1 MEHQV
6 GAVLTWGILSK
17 LLCKPHTSDKTKQ
30 LSRCFVPKAISPELA
45 APSSLVQIGT
55 YDQGQGIFKWSEVSS
70 TDVLCQ
76 LYDLILSSAPKTFV
90 TLSPPL
96 WLWRRSLTPWI
107 CELMFKL
114 MLFVAIVWWGCCDWH
129 LPSKMMG
136 NLPLCLLLLVWNY
149 LCPSMYIVQGVFFNC
164 FSQFSVPKRRKKLA
178 QSTRSNLTSE
188 NSWKSFSFGYWK
200 SGGAFKNRHCMTSAL
215 SSLSSTPTPPKK
227 KRKKFV
233 SWSKPPEV
241 WSHLVY
247 DQVGNLEWYW
257 SVWTFENCGWCPWL
271 QFDVNDDDDDDAD
284 DDGDNEDDS

>member
-1 MEHQV
+1 MGEKKPGCDIGIVTSAGFYIIWCFVDLYSRFKQ
-6 GAVLTWGILSK
+6 AEIMRNWWILLTGRERCCRLVASWVSSAKPRPSGTSGWCSSDLRDSLLS
-17 LLCKPHTSDKTKQ
+17 CCVRHISDKTKQ

-149 LCPSMYIVQGVFFNC
+149 LCPSMYIVQGVF
-164 FSQFSVPKRRKKLA
+164 
-178 QSTRSNLTSE
+178 
-188 NSWKSFSFGYWK
+188 
-200 SGGAFKNRHCMTSAL
+200 
-215 SSLSSTPTPPKK
+215 
-227 KRKKFV
+227 
-233 SWSKPPEV
+233 
-241 WSHLVY
+241 
-247 DQVGNLEWYW
+247 
-257 SVWTFENCGWCPWL
+257 
-271 QFDVNDDDDDDAD
+271 
-284 DDGDNEDDS
+284 